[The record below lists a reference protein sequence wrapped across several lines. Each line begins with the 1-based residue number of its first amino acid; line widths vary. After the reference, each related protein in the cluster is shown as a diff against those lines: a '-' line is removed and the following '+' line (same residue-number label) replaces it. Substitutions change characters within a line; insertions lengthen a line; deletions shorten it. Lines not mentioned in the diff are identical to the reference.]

1 MRLIPILYFVII
13 IVETIYLSVIYI
25 QDPPNS
31 SAPLSIYLGWGGL
44 IAMIVM
50 LVYSIARRSR
60 GLRQVARLSAWL
72 HLHIFL
78 GFQGMILVG
87 FHSTHLFTREA
98 PISPLNPGFLSFVFV
113 LIVFFSGLFGR
124 YMYSMLPR
132 SIHGERME
140 VKDVDAELSSL
151 GDLPDEVLAL
161 SKTGP
166 KPSGLVGLMRADLD
180 ARRARRQLSGMSLAP
195 QVRALAE
202 RRLILERRMIAYAA
216 ANKIFSR
223 WIIAHRPI
231 AAMMY
236 VLAAVHVILSYMF
249 TPGL

>member
-1 MRLIPILYFVII
+1 MRLIPIFYFVII
-13 IVETIYLSVIYI
+13 VIETIYLASIYI
-25 QDPPNS
+25 KNPPES

-44 IAMIVM
+44 IAMVVM

-60 GLRQVARLSAWL
+60 GLRQFVRLSAWL

-78 GFQGMILVG
+78 GFQGMLLVG
-87 FHSTHLFTREA
+87 FHSAHLFTREA

-113 LIVFFSGLFGR
+113 LIVFFSGIFGR
-124 YMYSMLPR
+124 YMYSLLPR
-132 SIHGERME
+132 SVHGERME
-140 VKDVDAELSSL
+140 VRDVDAELSAL
-151 GDLPDEVLAL
+151 GNLPAEVVAL
-161 SKTGP
+161 SKKGP
-166 KPSGLVGLMRADLD
+166 SPSGLIELMRADFD
-180 ARRARRQLSGMSLAP
+180 ARRARRALSGMSLTP

-216 ANKIFSR
+216 ANKVFSR

-236 VLAAVHVILSYMF
+236 VLAAVHVILAYMF

>member
-1 MRLIPILYFVII
+1 MRLIPIFYFVII
-13 IVETIYLSVIYI
+13 LIETIYLATIYLN
-25 QDPPNS
+25 DPPDS
-31 SAPLSIYLGWGGL
+31 SAPLSVNLGWGGL
-44 IAMIVM
+44 IAMVVM

-60 GLRQVARLSAWL
+60 GLRQVARLSTWL

-87 FHSTHLFTREA
+87 FHSAHLFTREA
-98 PISPLNPGFLSFVFV
+98 PISPLNPGLLSFIFV
-113 LIVFFSGLFGR
+113 LIVFFSGIFGR
-124 YMYSMLPR
+124 YMYSLLPR

-140 VKDVDAELSSL
+140 MKDVNAELTAL
-151 GDLPDEVLAL
+151 TDLPEAVLAL
-161 SKTGP
+161 SKQGAQ
-166 KPSGLVGLMRADLD
+166 PSGFFGLIRADLD
-180 ARRARRQLSGMSLAP
+180 ARRARRALSAMSLSP
-195 QVRALAE
+195 EVRALAE
-202 RRLILERRMIAYAA
+202 RRLLLERRMIAYQA

-223 WIIAHRPI
+223 WIVAHRPI